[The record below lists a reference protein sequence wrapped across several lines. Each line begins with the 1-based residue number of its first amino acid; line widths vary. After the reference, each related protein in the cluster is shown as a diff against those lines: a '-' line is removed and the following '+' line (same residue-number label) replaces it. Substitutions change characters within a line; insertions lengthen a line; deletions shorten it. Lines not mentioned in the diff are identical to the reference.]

1 MTGAVR
7 PEPPS
12 PKQRNVK
19 GGWLTR
25 CLKWHAARDLQKFE
39 MVPLG
44 PLNGKSFGT
53 TISPWVVTLE
63 ALEPFA
69 CAPPAKE
76 VEVKP
81 YLRDEK
87 EKSTYDVELEVEVV
101 RGGRATRVCT
111 ARQRWMYWTFRDLVA
126 QQTVNGC
133 NVETGDLLG
142 TGTVSGIGEGHYG
155 CLMEYKKA
163 GGVAPRLEGGEEL
176 VWLQDGDE
184 VRFSGRAGPG
194 VGFGECVGSVKPNR
208 AWRG

>member
-1 MTGAVR
+1 MT
-7 PEPPS
+7 
-12 PKQRNVK
+12 
-19 GGWLTR
+19 
-25 CLKWHAARDLQKFE
+25 
-39 MVPLG
+39 PLG

-69 CAPPAKE
+69 CEPPPKE
-76 VEVKP
+76 VEVKS

-87 EKSTYDVELEVEVV
+87 ARSTYDVELEVAVV
-101 RGGRATRVCT
+101 RGGTATRVC
-111 ARQRWMYWTFRDLVA
+111 AAWQRWMYWTFRDLVA

-133 NVETGDLLG
+133 NIETGDLLG

-163 GGVAPRLEGGEEL
+163 DGVAPKLEGGEEL

-184 VRFSGRAGPG
+184 VRFSGYAGPG
-194 VGFGECVGSVKPNR
+194 VGFGECVGVLKPNL
-208 AWRG
+208 AWTV